1 MVAQQYAMRK
11 SEPSFI
17 KENNILE
24 RNGFNPSR
32 KRRRKRKR
40 KKVNQP
46 EPDFDYPD
54 FYEDKNYVYID
65 DSEVDKIQEHSQSK
79 RKWEKKTEMDFDF
92 KDIDYDDYEFSEVG
106 LLNFATPSTQ
116 EKVPSFESQL
126 SKRKFRPPRRQAVI
140 VRRQQFP
147 KYGFLRVRP
156 R

>member
-11 SEPSFI
+11 SGSSLSR
-17 KENNILE
+17 ENNILE

-65 DSEVDKIQEHSQSK
+65 DTEVEKIKEHSQNN
-79 RKWEKKTEMDFDF
+79 RKWEKMTETDFDF
-92 KDIDYDDYEFSEVG
+92 KNIDYDDYEFSEIG
-106 LLNFATPSTQ
+106 LLNFATPATQ
-116 EKVPSFESQL
+116 NKVPSFESQL
-126 SKRKFRPPRRQAVI
+126 SKRKFRPPQRKAVVMRRQPL
-140 VRRQQFP
+140 P